1 MRHASSTILCLF
13 AVCGSAVVQ
22 LCSCSLFASP
32 AILLGWCLFASSAI
46 LCLSA
51 ASPPVV
57 YASPFL
63 LDLSDEAGSFWRCAK
78 YLEYV
83 LFFLLWQWFLLA
95 WSLEFCSLLLV
106 VFSLHSLPSFV
117 SWCNGSLAL
126 SLIKLSCF
134 VFCSTWSL
142 LSGLLCFVQLEYCLS
157 SFFFSLLV
165 LFYPIILVYI
175 TVVSFCSLSLH
186 SVLRR
191 ICWTSW
197 AVEQSKMQISLNIIK
212 EISELLS
219 SLENEEN
226 KLIFFEY
233 FVDFWKSLSL

>member
-32 AILLGWCLFASSAI
+32 AILLGWNLFASSAI

-78 YLEYV
+78 YLVYV

-126 SLIKLSCF
+126 SLIKLLCVLFNLISS
-134 VFCSTWSL
+134 VRLAMFCS
-142 LSGLLCFVQLEYCLS
+142 
-157 SFFFSLLV
+157 
-165 LFYPIILVYI
+165 
-175 TVVSFCSLSLH
+175 
-186 SVLRR
+186 
-191 ICWTSW
+191 
-197 AVEQSKMQISLNIIK
+197 A
-212 EISELLS
+212 
-219 SLENEEN
+219 
-226 KLIFFEY
+226 
-233 FVDFWKSLSL
+233 